1 MANTQT
7 EKASRKAPAAA
18 AEAKASKAKASA
30 AVAKSV
36 KATKAAS
43 ADDAEAGEDEGT
55 TAKKPTKAKV
65 APKKKPAKKPA
76 KAKAKPEAAEKKAPA
91 KGKAAA
97 KPTKARSKSKSAV
110 DDDEDDAEAEDEEVD
125 EDDEESEAKARKA
138 PLRPKKRKPG
148 SALVVVESPAKA
160 RTIGKY
166 LGNAYTVKASVGH
179 VRDLPKSKTGVD
191 VENGFEPS
199 YEVIDGKKKVVA
211 EIRKAA
217 REVETVYLASDPDRE
232 GEAIAWHIAEE
243 IKDVNTNLR
252 RVLIHEITKKGVA
265 AALAAPMDIDLN
277 KTDAQQARRIL
288 DRLVGYEISPILWNK
303 VQRGLS
309 AGRVQ
314 SVAVRL
320 VCEREAEIKAFQPVE
335 YWSVE
340 ASCRAGTPPGFDAKI
355 WRFDGER
362 AEPKTKAEA
371 ETIATELR
379 AGDAEVI
386 TVEKKERRKR
396 PQAPFITSK
405 LQQDAARKLRFSAK
419 RTMALAQRLYEG
431 VELGAEGPTGLI
443 TYMRTDSTRV
453 SDDALTALRAHI
465 SETYGPEYLP
475 EEPNSYKTSSRAQDA
490 HEAIRPTLMEWTPE
504 RVGKALVD
512 NPEGPEL
519 TKLYNLIWQRFVA
532 SQMVQAVYDSTTVDL
547 QRGRA
552 VLRANGQIMKFPG
565 YTKVYEVAETDDA
578 KAEAAESADRLLP
591 EVSVGD
597 VVTLE
602 EVRPEQHFTQPPPR
616 FSEASLVK
624 ELEER
629 GIGRPS
635 TYASIMSTIV
645 DRGYVEKRE
654 ARFFP
659 TELGVL
665 VNGLLVDS
673 FPQIV
678 SVDFTANMEND
689 LDKVEE
695 GEVDWRKLLGG
706 FYEPF
711 KSDLERAKTEMRD
724 VKREETPTDYICEK
738 CGGPMV
744 IKWGRNG
751 SFLACAAYPG
761 CRSTKEVVKNLD
773 GTWELVP
780 EQTTDEVCETCG
792 APMTIKR
799 GRFGSFL
806 ACTKYPECKTTKP
819 ISLGVKCPKPGCGG
833 FLAEKR
839 SRRGKPFY
847 GCSNWAKKGCDFVA
861 WDRPV
866 PQPCPVCNAKF
877 VVKKENKRGV
887 MLRCVECDWKQ
898 GQDDAEENAA

>member
-1 MANTQT
+1 VANTQT
-7 EKASRKAPAAA
+7 EKASKASRKAPSANGAKPKATAAVKKSAKAIA
-18 AEAKASKAKASA
+18 AESA
-30 AVAKSV
+30 E
-36 KATKAAS
+36 ATE
-43 ADDAEAGEDEGT
+43 ADDETGEETEA
-55 TAKKPTKAKV
+55 K
-65 APKKKPAKKPA
+65 APKKKPAKGKKPA
-76 KAKAKPEAAEKKAPA
+76 KAKAKKAPA
-91 KGKAAA
+91 KAAPKKAKSKTKASPGKAVA
-97 KPTKARSKSKSAV
+97 KKGKGKAGDDEDEDLDDENED
-110 DDDEDDAEAEDEEVD
+110 DDDESAEA
-125 EDDEESEAKARKA
+125 KKPARA
-138 PLRPKKRKPG
+138 RPIRAKKRKPG

-166 LGNAYTVKASVGH
+166 LGSAYTVKASVGH

-252 RVLIHEITKKGVA
+252 RVLIHEITKKGVT
-265 AALAAPMDIDLN
+265 AALAKPMDINLN

-320 VCEREAEIKAFQPVE
+320 VCEREAEIKAFEPVE

-340 ASCRAGTPPGFDAKI
+340 ATCQKGGEPPPFDAKM
-355 WRFDGER
+355 WRWDGER
-362 AEPKTKAEA
+362 AEPKTKDEA
-371 ETIATELR
+371 EMMATELR
-379 AGDAEVI
+379 AGAAEVVS
-386 TVEKKERRKR
+386 VEKKERRKK

-443 TYMRTDSTRV
+443 TYMRTDSTRI
-453 SDDALTALRAHI
+453 SDDAVTALRAHI
-465 SETYGPEYLP
+465 TETYGPEFVP
-475 EEPNSYKTSSRAQDA
+475 EEPNTYKTNSRAQDA
-490 HEAIRPTLMEWTPE
+490 HEAIRPTLMEWTPD
-504 RVGKALVD
+504 RVAKALAE

-519 TKLYNLIWQRFVA
+519 TKLYTLIWQRFVA
-532 SQMVQAVYDSTTVDL
+532 SQMVQAVYDQTTVDIS
-547 QRGRA
+547 RGRA
-552 VLRANGQIMKFPG
+552 TLRANGQIMKFAG

-591 EVSVGD
+591 ELAVGD
-597 VVTLE
+597 AIVLE

-654 ARFFP
+654 ARFYP
-659 TELGVL
+659 TELGIL

-678 SVDFTANMEND
+678 SVDFTANMESD

-711 KSDLERAKTEMRD
+711 KGDLERAKTEMRD
-724 VKREETPTDYICEK
+724 VKREEIPTDYVCEK

-751 SFLACAAYPG
+751 SFLACAAYPK

-780 EQTTDEVCETCG
+780 EQTTDEICETCG

-887 MLRCVECDWKQ
+887 MLRCMECDWKQ
-898 GQDDAEENAA
+898 GQEDTEENAA